1 MFTTTLKMIDNMLGV
16 QQSQD
21 LDFLMQ
27 STGED
32 EDQVEIN
39 PDPEQSS
46 LSFN

>member
-1 MFTTTLKMIDNMLGV
+1 MTTLEMIDSMLGV
-16 QQSQD
+16 QQNQD
-21 LDFLMQ
+21 LDFTMQ

>member
-1 MFTTTLKMIDNMLGV
+1 MIDSMLGV
-16 QQSQD
+16 QQNQD
-21 LDFLMQ
+21 LDFTMQ

-32 EDQVEIN
+32 EDQVAIN

>member
-1 MFTTTLKMIDNMLGV
+1 MTTLGVIDNMLEV
-16 QQSQD
+16 QQNQD
-21 LDFLMQ
+21 LDFMMQ

-32 EDQVEIN
+32 EDQVEIK